1 MPHDDARDSPAP
13 DYWSRVQLA
22 LSILDHRAPSA
33 LTCELAALA
42 LRGESITYLREYE
55 RQVAA

>member
-1 MPHDDARDSPAP
+1 MPDTDSSDSPAP

-22 LSILDHRAPSA
+22 LSILDHRTPCA